1 MFFRLFALSLSAL
14 SGCVGFS
21 EITPI
26 ETVTDRDYPKLLP
39 IDRVI
44 TTPTIPTI
52 PLEPSAGQYLL
63 QRSAQLKK
71 KRDALNTRT
80 VIDGDENS

>member
-44 TTPTIPTI
+44 TTPTIP
-52 PLEPSAGQYLL
+52 LEPSAGQYLL

-71 KRDALNTRT
+71 KRDALNTRA

>member
-44 TTPTIPTI
+44 TTSTI

-71 KRDALNTRT
+71 KRDALNTRAM
-80 VIDGDENS
+80 IDGDENS

>member
-44 TTPTIPTI
+44 TTPAI

-71 KRDALNTRT
+71 KRDALNTRA

>member
-44 TTPTIPTI
+44 ITSTI

-71 KRDALNTRT
+71 KRDALNTRI
-80 VIDGDENS
+80 VIDGDGN

>member
-21 EITPI
+21 EINPI

-44 TTPTIPTI
+44 TTSTI

-71 KRDALNTRT
+71 KRDVLNTRT

>member
-44 TTPTIPTI
+44 TTPIR

>member
-44 TTPTIPTI
+44 TTSII

-80 VIDGDENS
+80 VIDGDEN

>member
-44 TTPTIPTI
+44 TTSTI
-52 PLEPSAGQYLL
+52 PLEPSAG
-63 QRSAQLKK
+63 
-71 KRDALNTRT
+71 
-80 VIDGDENS
+80 

>member
-44 TTPTIPTI
+44 TTSTI

-63 QRSAQLKK
+63 QRSAQLKE

>member
-26 ETVTDRDYPKLLP
+26 ETVTDRDYPPLLP

-44 TTPTIPTI
+44 TTSTI

>member
-26 ETVTDRDYPKLLP
+26 ETVTDRDYPNLLP

-44 TTPTIPTI
+44 TTPTIP
-52 PLEPSAGQYLL
+52 LEPSAGHYLL

>member
-44 TTPTIPTI
+44 TTPTIP
-52 PLEPSAGQYLL
+52 LELSAGQYLL

>member
-39 IDRVI
+39 IDHVI
-44 TTPTIPTI
+44 TTSTI

>member
-39 IDRVI
+39 IDHVI
-44 TTPTIPTI
+44 TTPTIS
-52 PLEPSAGQYLL
+52 LEPSAGQYLL

-71 KRDALNTRT
+71 KRDALNTRAM
-80 VIDGDENS
+80 IDGDENS

>member
-26 ETVTDRDYPKLLP
+26 ETVTDRDYSKLLP

-44 TTPTIPTI
+44 TTPTI

-80 VIDGDENS
+80 VIDGDEN

>member
-44 TTPTIPTI
+44 TTSII

-71 KRDALNTRT
+71 KRDALNTRAM
-80 VIDGDENS
+80 IDGDESS

>member
-1 MFFRLFALSLSAL
+1 
-14 SGCVGFS
+14 
-21 EITPI
+21 
-26 ETVTDRDYPKLLP
+26 
-39 IDRVI
+39 
-44 TTPTIPTI
+44 
-52 PLEPSAGQYLL
+52 L

>member
-1 MFFRLFALSLSAL
+1 MFFRLFALSVSAL
-14 SGCVGFS
+14 AGCVGFS

-26 ETVTDRDYPKLLP
+26 ETVTDRDYPKLLS

-44 TTPTIPTI
+44 TTSTI

>member
-44 TTPTIPTI
+44 TTSTT

>member
-39 IDRVI
+39 IDHVI
-44 TTPTIPTI
+44 TTPTI

>member
-44 TTPTIPTI
+44 TTSTI

-63 QRSAQLKK
+63 QSSAQLKK

-80 VIDGDENS
+80 VIDGDEN

>member
-14 SGCVGFS
+14 SGCVWFS

-44 TTPTIPTI
+44 TTSTI

-63 QRSAQLKK
+63 QSSAQLKK

-80 VIDGDENS
+80 VIDGDEN

>member
-14 SGCVGFS
+14 SGCVGSS

-26 ETVTDRDYPKLLP
+26 ETVIDRDYPKLLP

-44 TTPTIPTI
+44 TTPTI

-80 VIDGDENS
+80 VIDGDEN

>member
-44 TTPTIPTI
+44 TTSII

-80 VIDGDENS
+80 VIDGDENP

>member
-39 IDRVI
+39 INRVI
-44 TTPTIPTI
+44 TTSTI

>member
-39 IDRVI
+39 IARLI
-44 TTPTIPTI
+44 TTSPI

>member
-44 TTPTIPTI
+44 TTSTI

-63 QRSAQLKK
+63 QRSAQLNK

>member
-44 TTPTIPTI
+44 TTSTI

-71 KRDALNTRT
+71 KHDALNTRT

>member
-26 ETVTDRDYPKLLP
+26 ETVTDRDYPKLLS

-44 TTPTIPTI
+44 TTSTI

-71 KRDALNTRT
+71 KRDALNTRA

>member
-44 TTPTIPTI
+44 TTSTI

-71 KRDALNTRT
+71 KRDALNTRA

>member
-44 TTPTIPTI
+44 TTPTIP
-52 PLEPSAGQYLL
+52 LEPSAGQYLL

-71 KRDALNTRT
+71 KRDALNTPT

>member
-44 TTPTIPTI
+44 TTSNI